1 MGQLGFFKTKVKSSQ
16 YTDKKGMAAGK
27 VFLQKLRGYQVTDSK
42 RKERKKKAPKH
53 FLSWVGL
60 SLAAAFYIY
69 FKSGYVLDGKG
80 TCSQLSWI
88 KVLSV

>member
-42 RKERKKKAPKH
+42 RKERKKE
-53 FLSWVGL
+53 
-60 SLAAAFYIY
+60 
-69 FKSGYVLDGKG
+69 KG
-80 TCSQLSWI
+80 AQTFSELG
-88 KVLSV
+88 